1 MFKVVVA
8 GGSGLVGQRLIQRLA
23 GEKADVVL
31 LSRREAIPGLPEG
44 VQMASWG
51 NLEEALSGAQAVI
64 NLAGEGIADAR
75 WTPARKEILR
85 SSRIETTASLVA
97 ALGQASRQP
106 AALVNASAIGIYGAG
121 AEAWL
126 DEDSPP
132 GTGFLPD
139 LCRDWERTAD
149 AAIPLGIRV
158 VKLRIGVVLG
168 REGGALPKMAAP
180 VKFFLGA
187 PLGHGRQGISW
198 IHIEDLVS
206 MILQAAQDPSWEG
219 AMNATAPEPL
229 SNEAFTRTLG
239 RVLRR
244 PVFPV
249 PAWMTSTVVKL
260 LAGEVAEDLLLSGA
274 LVLPKRAQERGFV
287 FRFPSAEA
295 ARRDLLS

>member
-1 MFKVVVA
+1 VFKVVVA

>member
-1 MFKVVVA
+1 MSKVVVA
-8 GGSGLVGQRLIQRLA
+8 GGSGLVGRQLIKRFA
-23 GEKADVVL
+23 AEGADVVL
-31 LSRREAIPGLPEG
+31 LSRREAILGLPMG
-44 VQMASWG
+44 VRTASWR
-51 NLEEALSGAQAVI
+51 NLEDTLAGAHAVI

-75 WTPARKEILR
+75 WTPERKNLLR

-97 ALGQASRQP
+97 ALGLASTRS

-121 AEAWL
+121 AEARL
-126 DEDSPP
+126 DDDSPP

-139 LCRDWERTAD
+139 LCREWELTAD
-149 AAIPLGIRV
+149 AAIPMGIRV
-158 VKLRIGVVLG
+158 VKLRIGVVLA

-206 MILQAAQDPSWEG
+206 MILQAARDPSWEG

-229 SNEAFTRTLG
+229 SNEVFTRTLG

-249 PAWMTSTVVKL
+249 PAWMTSTAVKL

-274 LVLPKRAQERGFV
+274 YVLPKRAQERGFQ

-295 ARRDLLS
+295 ALRDLLS